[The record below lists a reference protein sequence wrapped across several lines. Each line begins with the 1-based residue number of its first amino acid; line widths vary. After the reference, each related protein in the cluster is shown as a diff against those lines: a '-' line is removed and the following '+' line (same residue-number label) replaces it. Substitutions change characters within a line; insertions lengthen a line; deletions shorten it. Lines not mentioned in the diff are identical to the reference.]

1 MKDLII
7 SEEIKAEASRLQGEL
22 HKFCVANG
30 VPMVACTLQGRVKT
44 TVGWKIEKMLSCHID
59 GRCGAV
65 DTTIL
70 TASRVLH
77 LADVPPP
84 IALILAAIG
93 EKEHQK
99 Q

>member
-1 MKDLII
+1 
-7 SEEIKAEASRLQGEL
+7 
-22 HKFCVANG
+22 
-30 VPMVACTLQGRVKT
+30 
-44 TVGWKIEKMLSCHID
+44 MLSCHID

-70 TASRVLH
+70 AASGGLH

>member
-30 VPMVACTLQGRVKT
+30 VPMVACTSQGRVKT
-44 TVGWKIEKMLSCHID
+44 TEGWNIEKMLSCHID

-70 TASRVLH
+70 AASNILH
-77 LADVPPP
+77 LADIPFHL
-84 IALILAAIG
+84 ALILAAIG
-93 EKEHQK
+93 ENKHQK

>member
-7 SEEIKAEASRLQGEL
+7 SEEVKAEVSRLQGEL

-30 VPMVACTLQGRVKT
+30 VPMVACTLLGRVNT
-44 TVGWKIEKMLSCHID
+44 TEGWNIEKMLSCHID

-70 TASRVLH
+70 VASEILH
-77 LADVPPP
+77 LADVPPHL
-84 IALILAAIG
+84 ALILTAIG
-93 EKEHQK
+93 EKGHLK

>member
-44 TVGWKIEKMLSCHID
+44 TEGWKIEKNAFLPYRRTLRGCRYNHS
-59 GRCGAV
+59 GRLGGF
-65 DTTIL
+65 
-70 TASRVLH
+70 ASRRCSTSH
-77 LADVPPP
+77 RTDSRRYR
-84 IALILAAIG
+84 
-93 EKEHQK
+93 
-99 Q
+99 

>member
-44 TVGWKIEKMLSCHID
+44 TEGWKIEKMLSCHID

-70 TASRVLH
+70 AASGGFASRRCSTSH
-77 LADVPPP
+77 RTDSRRYR
-84 IALILAAIG
+84 
-93 EKEHQK
+93 
-99 Q
+99 

>member
-30 VPMVACTLQGRVKT
+30 VPMVACTLQGRVNT
-44 TVGWKIEKMLSCHID
+44 SEGWNIEKMLSCHID
-59 GRCGAV
+59 GLVGAL

-70 TASRVLH
+70 AASGILH

-99 Q
+99 K